1 MTELVGPWVWDQ
13 IFAQRAG
20 DPTQSPFGLIWH
32 DQGTTSPRH
41 KRYLQTYVQN
51 AYLTHC
57 MYPYVSQCL
66 CLTCLLETFFTVTT
80 WLPRILQP
88 GRDVVAH
95 GRPYKTESRWK
106 YPTICASCK
115 QVVQYEQVGSSEDGN
130 QGRFLAKVSIT
141 SFP

>member
-32 DQGTTSPRH
+32 DQGMTSPDTSDTCKH
-41 KRYLQTYVQN
+41 MSKMLIYI
-51 AYLTHC
+51 THC

-66 CLTCLLETFFTVTT
+66 WLTCLLEIFFTVTT

-95 GRPYKTESRWK
+95 GRPYKTES
-106 YPTICASCK
+106 T
-115 QVVQYEQVGSSEDGN
+115 DGN
-130 QGRFLAKVSIT
+130 IPQIARRVNKSFNMNRWGQARTGIKVV
-141 SFP
+141 FWQR